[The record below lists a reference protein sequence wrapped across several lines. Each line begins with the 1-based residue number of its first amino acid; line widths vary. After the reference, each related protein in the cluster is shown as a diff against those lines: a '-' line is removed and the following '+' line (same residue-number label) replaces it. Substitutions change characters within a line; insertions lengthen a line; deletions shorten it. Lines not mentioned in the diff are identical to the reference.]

1 MLVHKSIRLC
11 RQSFQ
16 TSLSSS
22 ALRSWRHVY
31 LCNFLGKC
39 SIFEYFRV
47 LHHHI
52 FFGRDMLKQLL
63 LFGLAKFYFF
73 LDAVMA
79 FLDGLLNVHIFFG
92 IVLDFFGA
100 SSSLQSIWM
109 TEVRVDIKTR
119 ACNDLSV

>member
-1 MLVHKSIRLC
+1 
-11 RQSFQ
+11 
-16 TSLSSS
+16 
-22 ALRSWRHVY
+22 
-31 LCNFLGKC
+31 
-39 SIFEYFRV
+39 
-47 LHHHI
+47 
-52 FFGRDMLKQLL
+52 MLKQLL
-63 LFGLAKFYFF
+63 LFFGLAKFYFF

-79 FLDGLLNVHIFFG
+79 FLDGLLNVHILFD